1 MAKQCHAI
9 FFDVT
14 FTSCDHNVFVVEQG
28 KKHLLSRKQF
38 KHSKLSQFTLL
49 FFWWN
54 EPRNLPCTLY
64 VVPIT
69 FIPSQFKSL
78 FQCLS

>member
-14 FTSCDHNVFVVEQG
+14 FTSCDHNVFVVEQE

-49 FFWWN
+49 FFGGI
-54 EPRNLPCTLY
+54 NLEICHALY
-64 VVPIT
+64 M
-69 FIPSQFKSL
+69 
-78 FQCLS
+78 